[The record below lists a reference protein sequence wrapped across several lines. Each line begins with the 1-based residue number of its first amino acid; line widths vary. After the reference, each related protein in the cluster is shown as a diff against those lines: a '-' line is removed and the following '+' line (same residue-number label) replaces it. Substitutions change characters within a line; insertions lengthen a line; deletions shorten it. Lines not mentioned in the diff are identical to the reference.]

1 MRTDQ
6 GPLTR
11 RFAVV
16 IAIGS
21 LLYAGQALGLA
32 GKPASTRV
40 VSTAAASV
48 NLGLMMR
55 NGQAPSSTLTAYVH
69 GYIIPA
75 RWNAIQPTSSASFVT
90 TQIDKEVAA
99 VRAWNIANP
108 TNPRGL
114 RLRITAG
121 WDTPSW
127 ALNLGGTS
135 VRICDPQGRCG
146 NVPRWWTAPV
156 QAAYKAFV
164 DKLAA
169 YVNPIPEIREVTEGL
184 TVTEF
189 GEIMVRH
196 PKTGNNAAAY
206 AAGGFS
212 EALDVAAMKVEVDD
226 AQAFTAI
233 DQMDVADYE
242 SPTGQDITVSKE
254 IMDYA
259 VLTQPG
265 RVQFANANITQD
277 PTHNAAILALMKTY
291 GPLGNNTATITFQ
304 TYPQLTSVSQ
314 TLQNAVSLGAC
325 SVELPPGT
333 IDPAVVGP
341 YDAMLRANCLA

>member
-1 MRTDQ
+1 MRKTSRPVA
-6 GPLTR
+6 GS
-11 RFAVV
+11 FVV
-16 IAIGS
+16 IAS
-21 LLYAGQALGLA
+21 LGALLLAGQAFGASGTLTDTRLA
-32 GKPASTRV
+32 SASIPT
-40 VSTAAASV
+40 V
-48 NLGLMMR
+48 NTGLMMR
-55 NGQAPSSTLTAYVH
+55 NGQAPSSNLSAYVH

-75 RWNAIQPTSSASFVT
+75 AWDVIEPTSTSFVT
-90 TQIDKEVAA
+90 THIDKEVAA
-99 VRAWNIANP
+99 IRAWNAANP

-127 ALNLGGTS
+127 ALNLGGPS

-184 TVTEF
+184 TITEF

-196 PKTGNNAAAY
+196 PQTGNNAAAY
-206 AAGGFS
+206 TAAGYTV
-212 EALDVAAMKVEVDD
+212 ALDVSAMEAEVDD
-226 AQAFTAI
+226 ATAFTAT
-233 DQMDVADYE
+233 DQMDVADFE
-242 SPTGQDITVSKE
+242 SPTGQDIAISKE

-259 VLTQPG
+259 VLMQPG

-277 PTHNAAILALMKTY
+277 PTHNAAIFALMKTY
-291 GPLGNNTATITFQ
+291 GPLGNHTATITFQ

-314 TLQNAVSLGAC
+314 TLQNAVNVGAC

-341 YDAMLRANCLA
+341 YDALLRANCPA

>member
-1 MRTDQ
+1 MRNHRA
-6 GPLTR
+6 PLVLT
-11 RFAVV
+11 FAVAV
-16 IAIGS
+16 AA
-21 LLYAGQALGLA
+21 LVAFPAGGRGTGPDQRL
-32 GKPASTRV
+32 
-40 VSTAAASV
+40 ASV
-48 NLGLMMR
+48 TSGSVNSGLMMR
-55 NGQAPSSTLTAYVH
+55 NGQAPPSNLYPYVH

-75 RWNAIQPTSSASFVT
+75 DWSVIQPTSATSFVT

-99 VRAWNIANP
+99 VRAWNAANP
-108 TNPRGL
+108 SSPRGL

-121 WDTPSW
+121 WDTPAW
-127 ALNLGGTS
+127 ALNLGGPS

-164 DKLAA
+164 DRLAA

-196 PKTGNNAAAY
+196 YNTGNNAAAY
-206 AAGGFS
+206 AAAGFT
-212 EALDVAAMKVEVDD
+212 EALDITAMKAEVDD
-226 AQAFTAI
+226 AKAFTAI

-242 SPTGQDITVSKE
+242 SPTGQAIAISKE

-265 RVQFANANITQD
+265 RMQFANANITQD
-277 PTHNAAILALMKTY
+277 PLHNAAIHNLMKSY
-291 GPLGNNTATITFQ
+291 GPLGNHSAMITFQ
-304 TYPQLTSVSQ
+304 TYPTLTSVSQ

-333 IDPAVVGP
+333 INPAVVGP